1 MKKKRMKYCPRCNL
15 KMKKVRIK
23 KMTSYNTP
31 DGSSFGMFSDFT
43 PITLGGN
50 VATSQKVLMCPRC
63 GRQVP
68 LEVMKVTKSLQVA
81 ANAGLKPEKKVNKKK
96 LKKQKRWKTF
106 LGILIILILLAI
118 LVGPALYLWQ
128 EFGNMPAAISNFL
141 TKLFG

>member
-1 MKKKRMKYCPRCNL
+1 
-15 KMKKVRIK
+15 
-23 KMTSYNTP
+23 
-31 DGSSFGMFSDFT
+31 MFSDFT

-118 LVGPALYLWQ
+118 LAGPALYLWQ